1 MSTKPISEFL
11 PYKFLWPSDE
21 EWLKTVME
29 CERYDLLKPKTTRDL
44 TDEETDIINKQ
55 LEFSSIETGVKLF

>member
-21 EWLKTVME
+21 EWLKTVMA
-29 CERYDLLKPKTTRDL
+29 CERYDLSKPKTSRDL
-44 TDEETDIINKQ
+44 TDEEAEIVNNQ
-55 LEFSSIETGVKLF
+55 LESESIETGVKLF